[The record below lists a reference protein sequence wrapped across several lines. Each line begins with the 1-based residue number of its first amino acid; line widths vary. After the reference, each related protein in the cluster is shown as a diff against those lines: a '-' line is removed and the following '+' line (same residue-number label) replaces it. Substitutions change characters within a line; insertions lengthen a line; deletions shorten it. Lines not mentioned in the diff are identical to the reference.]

1 MEIVK
6 TFCRCFFRQCWLWG
20 VVFVIATAIVLSA
33 ARILL
38 PQADRYRVE
47 IEQRVSRLVGQ
58 PLVIEDF
65 EVGWHGLGPRLYLKG
80 VKIEQGEGGQTLFSF
95 DQAHVDISLISSLV
109 SGEIDFG
116 TFTLSG
122 LDLKL
127 VRRLDG
133 SLGLEGIELSASG
146 AQKPAAPDQ
155 GDKTLEWLWRQGRLA
170 VDESSVQFRDLKAPE
185 RVWRFDHVSVQLSN
199 SGNKARLSGRVG
211 LPAELGREL
220 ALVLNIERLGRNI
233 ADWRAKFYMSAEG
246 IEIGRLLALAD
257 LGLEAGSGRLGGQ
270 LWGGWRDGAL
280 VDLRGDVALQ
290 GAELSATVALE
301 DGTSQ
306 HLHQRLSQFSS
317 RFVWKG
323 GADRWRLDIDRLR
336 LDDHANA
343 RAPTRARVEYRRDE
357 TSLHVEGGFN
367 TLRLDPIARLA
378 LLAPQLPA
386 RVREALTALAP
397 EGTLANAFFRYEE
410 GAEAAPE
417 FFLQTAFEGLGLA
430 AWGRKPG
437 VKGLDGAL
445 NLDRHSG
452 LLQLS
457 TVDAEVDSAG
467 LFRQPLTL
475 DSLVGQVAWRR
486 LDEGVFVTLRQ
497 LELSNSDA
505 RVEANGRLFMP
516 ANGASPQ
523 ISLIAEVPEGDGAMT
538 RRYLP
543 VRVMAPSTVAWLD
556 RAIVA
561 GRLNDATLVLHG
573 PLKRFPFDHGEGRFE
588 VRANVAEGILDYAA
602 GWPRMEQ
609 IGAELAFIGRSMEI
623 SGERA
628 ILLDTD
634 LSDIRVAIAD
644 MRARPVMLSISGRAR
659 GGLDD
664 VVSYLDESPPL
675 HERFATVLSG
685 ARASGQSDL
694 RLDLKLPLDKGHTA
708 QVKGA
713 VTVSEGTLDLSQ
725 FGVDLR
731 DIEGTI
737 GFSNDGLTAEG
748 VRVTVMGQPAQV
760 DIYGQGGNNRNMI
773 FDARGYSRYGA
784 LEQRLGNIPVFGYL
798 EGVSSWQ
805 ALLNVPRQHQSD
817 DGSRVISLSIKS
829 DLDGS
834 SVLLPEP
841 LHKEPDEVRR
851 IVVEAELGTPRS
863 QWRFDYDG
871 ERLTG
876 LFELSHGS
884 NLRGELH
891 FSGQSVLP
899 ERSGLRVAGTL
910 DYFDQAQW
918 WPILFGEKGEKDR
931 SVNSAADDSGLN
943 QLDVAVKRAEILG
956 QRFDDITLFATR
968 AGGIWEARV
977 DSEQLKGSIFLPEDW
992 SLPLKAKLDYLYL
1005 PEFGGQGKDAETG
1018 GGAKSESALATFDPG
1033 ILPPMRVESQRLYY
1047 GGRGLGRMELRTEK
1061 RLHGLSMEQLKLRS
1075 DFAEID
1081 VSGAWNYVAGQ
1092 HNSVLDARLQVD
1104 DLGKLIRALGFGRVI
1119 AEGHGESNLNLRWS
1133 APLVSMEPML
1143 LNGSADFRFRDGR
1156 LLELDPGAGRIF
1168 SLLSPR
1174 RLLLDFRDL
1183 DKGFAF
1189 DKMVGRFDIRSGN
1202 AFTQNFKLEGPVAT
1216 IEARGRIGLG
1226 AEDYDQEVTV
1236 VPHVT
1241 SSLPL
1246 LGAVVQGSLG
1256 AGAVVLLAEKIL
1268 KPAID
1273 EASTLRY
1280 SVTGSWDDPKVT
1292 PLELNDDEVIGTDRY
1307 LPEVLRD
1314 E

>member
-1 MEIVK
+1 MKIVK

-20 VVFVIATAIVLSA
+20 GVFVIATAIVLSA

-38 PQADRYRVE
+38 PQADRYQVE

-170 VDESSVQFRDLKAPE
+170 VDESSVQFRDLKTPE

-211 LPAELGREL
+211 LPAELGQEL
-220 ALVLNIERLGRNI
+220 ALVLNIERVGRNI

-257 LGLEAGSGRLGGQ
+257 LGLEAESGRLGGR

-301 DGTSQ
+301 DGASQ

-336 LDDHANA
+336 LDDRANT

-357 TSLHVEGGFN
+357 TGLHVEGGFN
-367 TLRLDPIARLA
+367 TLRLDPIAPLA

-386 RVREALTALAP
+386 KAREALTALAP
-397 EGTLANAFFRYEE
+397 EGTLANTFFRFEE
-410 GAEAAPE
+410 GADSAPE

-437 VKGLDGAL
+437 VKGLDGTL

-457 TVDAEVDSAG
+457 TVDAELDSGG
-467 LFRQPLTL
+467 LFRQPLPL
-475 DSLVGQVAWRR
+475 DSLVGQVAWQR
-486 LDEGVFVTLRQ
+486 LEEGLFVALRQ
-497 LELSNSDA
+497 FDLSNSDA
-505 RVEANGRLFMP
+505 RAEANGRLFIP
-516 ANGASPQ
+516 ADGASPQ
-523 ISLIAEVPEGDGAMT
+523 ISLIAEVLEGDGAMT
-538 RRYLP
+538 SRYLP
-543 VRVMAPSTVAWLD
+543 VRVMPPHTVDWLD

-588 VRANVAEGILDYAA
+588 VRANVEEGILDYAP

-609 IGAELAFIGRSMEI
+609 IEAELAFIGRSMEI
-623 SGERA
+623 NGERA
-628 ILLDTD
+628 VLFDTD
-634 LSDIRVAIAD
+634 LSDVRVAIAN
-644 MRARPVMLSISGRAR
+644 MRARPVMLTISGRAR

-675 HERFATVLSG
+675 HKLFATVLSG

-694 RLDLKLPLDKGHTA
+694 RLDLKLPLAKGHTA
-708 QVKGA
+708 QVKGET
-713 VTVSEGTLDLSQ
+713 TVSEGALDLSQ

-737 GFSNDGLTAEG
+737 GFSNDGLSAEG
-748 VRVTVMGQPAQV
+748 VRATVMGQPAQI
-760 DIYGQGGNNRNMI
+760 DIYGQGENHRNMI

-784 LEQRLGNIPVFGYL
+784 LEQRLKSIPVFGYL

-805 ALLNVPRQHQSD
+805 ALLNVPRQHQSE
-817 DGSRVISLSIKS
+817 GQRVSLSIKS

-841 LHKEPDEVRR
+841 LRKAAEEARQ
-851 IVVEAELGTPRS
+851 IVVEADLGTPHS
-863 QWRFDYDG
+863 QWRFNYDNG
-871 ERLTG
+871 RLTG
-876 LFELSHGS
+876 LFDVPQGGK
-884 NLRGELH
+884 LRGELH
-891 FSGQSVLP
+891 FAGQAALP
-899 ERSGLRVAGTL
+899 ERSGLRVAGRL
-910 DYFDQAQW
+910 DFFDQKQW
-918 WPILFGEKGEKDR
+918 WPILFGEQRESGPG
-931 SVNSAADDSGLN
+931 VASADDDSGVN
-943 QLDVAVKRAEILG
+943 QLDVAVKKAEIFG
-956 QRFDDITLFATR
+956 QRFDDVTLVATR
-968 AGGIWEARV
+968 AGGVWEARV
-977 DSEQLKGSIFLPEDW
+977 SSEQLKGRVYLPEDW
-992 SLPLKAKLDYLYL
+992 TLPLKANLDYLYL
-1005 PEFGGQGKDAETG
+1005 PEFGEQAGAGES
-1018 GGAKSESALATFDPG
+1018 GGAVEGESVLATFDPG
-1033 ILPPMRVESQRLYY
+1033 ILPPLRVESQRLYY
-1047 GGRGLGRMELRTEK
+1047 GGRGLGRMDLRTEK
-1061 RLHGLSMEQLKLRS
+1061 RLHGLSIEQLKLRS
-1075 DFAEID
+1075 KFAKID
-1081 VSGAWNYVAGQ
+1081 ATGAWNYIAGQ
-1092 HNSVLDARLQVD
+1092 HNSVLNASLQVD
-1104 DLGKLIRALGFGRVI
+1104 DLGKLIRALGFGKLI
-1119 AEGHGESNLNLRWS
+1119 AKGHGESNLNLRWS

-1183 DKGFAF
+1183 DKGLAF

-1256 AGAVVLLAEKIL
+1256 AGAVVLLAEQIL

-1280 SVTGSWDDPKVT
+1280 NVTGRWDDPQVT
-1292 PLELNDDEVIGTDRY
+1292 PLDLSNDEVTGTDRY